1 MSESAATTRMAAS
14 AVPAT
19 RGAASAARSSSM
31 KVAFCFSMTPLA
43 RQQLPGDAPRAAVAR
58 ADENALAL
66 EIAQGR
72 DRQVAAGEDPD
83 RLVEQ
88 PAHRAQLRVLR
99 MPPLLLLA
107 GQASLQAA
115 DEAALHEAR
124 GDPRVVIGQ
133 LPQGEA
139 TLQGPQRGAPLL
151 VLEPRRP
158 PHLDLNAVLA
168 QVFLVPGGQ
177 LVILG
182 IARRDGDLALV
193 VELLRVMQDR

>member
-1 MSESAATTRMAAS
+1 
-14 AVPAT
+14 
-19 RGAASAARSSSM
+19 
-31 KVAFCFSMTPLA
+31 
-43 RQQLPGDAPRAAVAR
+43 
-58 ADENALAL
+58 
-66 EIAQGR
+66 
-72 DRQVAAGEDPD
+72 
-83 RLVEQ
+83 
-88 PAHRAQLRVLR
+88 

-124 GDPRVVIGQ
+124 GDPRVVIDQ

-139 TLQGPQRGAPLL
+139 ALQGPQRGAPLL

-193 VELLRVMQDR
+193 VELLRVMQDRQAPDPEAR